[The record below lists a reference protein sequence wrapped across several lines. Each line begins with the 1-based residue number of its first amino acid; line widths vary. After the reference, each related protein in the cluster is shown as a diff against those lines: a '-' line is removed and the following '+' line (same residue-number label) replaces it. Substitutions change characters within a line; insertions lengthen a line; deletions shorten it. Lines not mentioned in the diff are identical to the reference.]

1 MSVQTMDLVSGS
13 AHATGQR
20 STTVDGPAVGPIST
34 RRTARVELPE
44 WDLGGRAAAIAEG
57 VAVEVPRLLCDA
69 FALPWSVA
77 VTRSVWA
84 DAVAWP
90 ERAAQQVAA
99 ALIPAPAPGE
109 SARLAQVLHAAAQA
123 IRSAA
128 TGGAAVSFVVWRVS
142 PAEPVSRPSRV
153 SLVLV
158 LQPGD
163 SGETV
168 ATIAAAPIQLA
179 GWFEFSSVLGGRWPA
194 AAFTTEPAMGA
205 GLAPLVTPETLDA
218 VLSAGWDDDD
228 CPVTGVTQ
236 LIDGAV
242 RVLIGHQVITLTP
255 DVDGRYEV
263 SPLGWAL
270 RCVPAET
277 GVASSGQTR

>member
-1 MSVQTMDLVSGS
+1 MG
-13 AHATGQR
+13 
-20 STTVDGPAVGPIST
+20 
-34 RRTARVELPE
+34 RTARVELPE
-44 WDLGGRAAAIAEG
+44 WDLGARGAAIAEG
-57 VAVEVPRLLCDA
+57 AAVEVPRLLCDA

-77 VTRSVWA
+77 VTGSVWA

-90 ERAAQQVAA
+90 ERAARQVAA
-99 ALIPAPAPGE
+99 ALIPPPAPGE

-123 IRSAA
+123 IRSDA
-128 TGGAAVSFVVWRVS
+128 TDGAAVPFVVWRVS

-168 ATIAAAPIQLA
+168 ATIAAAPIRRA

-194 AAFTTEPAMGA
+194 AAFTTDPAMGS

-218 VLSAGWDDDD
+218 VLSTAWDDDD

-242 RVLIGHQVITLTP
+242 QVVVGDRVIILPLE
-255 DVDGRYEV
+255 VDGRYEI

-270 RCVPAET
+270 RCVPADPDA
-277 GVASSGQTR
+277 ASSGSTR